1 MIIRLK
7 IPQGLSRSIVADRQ
21 LRNTYQTNRSIKYYG
36 FYCALKS
43 LTSSGLIKN
52 YAEQIEFLCHAVKKS
67 RSSFYTYLNECIK
80 LNLIQK
86 NNDHLRLTCWDNLI
100 ERFNLKDKIFT
111 EYTYDTEQKGQTPE
125 YYLASAE
132 IQENQQYQASNVLK
146 QIRQNPHI
154 KSILN
159 EKEANVNTV
168 EKLQWL
174 QMKTFVNGCNGSEAI
189 YSVLHS
195 LNADIHRSVP
205 TLRKAFNLKSNRSVG
220 YLKGQLEERGFAVI
234 KERLL
239 KSPERMR
246 KNRVFYHTGWD
257 KTTLES
263 TWQLPDSITIIIS

>member
-1 MIIRLK
+1 M
-7 IPQGLSRSIVADRQ
+7 ADRQ

-43 LTSSGLIKN
+43 LTSSGLIKD
-52 YAEQIEFLCHAVKKS
+52 YAEQIELLCEVAKKS

-100 ERFNLKDKIFT
+100 ERFNLKDKVFT

-159 EKEANVNTV
+159 EKETNVNTV

-174 QMKTFVNGCNGSEAI
+174 QMKTFVNGCGGSEAI

-205 TLRKAFNLKSNRSVG
+205 KLRKAFNLKSNRSVG

-234 KERLL
+234 KGRLL

-246 KNRVFYHTGWD
+246 KSRVFYHTGWD